1 MEKFKRG
8 RLKHIKDI
16 RHIWHRRTESEFLG
30 IEIIFTLEETY
41 IKEHL
46 LEDYI
51 NTYYNDCDDELKDSV
66 RENVLTGA
74 EFIVNICLDNIWAEN
89 IQDFSDIVSIS
100 AFDFDI
106 ENDIDSMLVVG
117 EYEDVFD
124 KFIFLYSKALLYKDL
139 GMILN
144 LEESKEIKDIHEDLS
159 LISLFFLISLI
170 TFSNL
175 KKNSI
180 LLLDAVFLLKLI
192 VYNHQLFFIFNH
204 DDFSS
209 NNTSFFIS
217 FKLNFF
223 NF

>member
-1 MEKFKRG
+1 MGKFKRG
-8 RLKHIKDI
+8 REYSLTMEDLRHIASI

-30 IEIIFTLEETY
+30 VEIIFTLEEAY

-51 NTYYNDCDDELKDSV
+51 STYYNDCDDELKDNV
-66 RENVLTGA
+66 RKNVLTGA
-74 EFIVNICLDNIWAEN
+74 EFIVNVCLDNIWAEN

-124 KFIFLYSKALLYKDL
+124 KFIFLYSKALLYRDL

-144 LEESKEIKDIHEDLS
+144 LEESKEIKDKEHND
-159 LISLFFLISLI
+159 
-170 TFSNL
+170 
-175 KKNSI
+175 I
-180 LLLDAVFLLKLI
+180 LC
-192 VYNHQLFFIFNH
+192 
-204 DDFSS
+204 
-209 NNTSFFIS
+209 NNTLHQPRSRAYYQAIECECNEANPKADDLVIFFYNNIEDIS
-217 FKLNFF
+217 KLVDRVS
-223 NF
+223 